1 MYAIVETGGKQ
12 YKVSAG
18 QSIDVEK
25 IPAAVGQRFDINNV
39 LLVADGGEV
48 VVGKP
53 TVEGA
58 KVRATVVE
66 QGRRRKITVFKFKS
80 GNRYHRK
87 RGHRQGYTRLR
98 VESILHGGVEEVES
112 VETAAMKEP
121 EAAVAEEAVG
131 RAEVSIEELEL
142 SSRVAGALRNG
153 GIRTVEDLMKTDEQ
167 ELLDIRGFGAKSLEQ
182 VRASLKAKGF
192 VKA

>member
-1 MYAIVETGGKQ
+1 
-12 YKVSAG
+12 
-18 QSIDVEK
+18 
-25 IPAAVGQRFDINNV
+25 
-39 LLVADGGEV
+39 
-48 VVGKP
+48 
-53 TVEGA
+53 
-58 KVRATVVE
+58 
-66 QGRRRKITVFKFKS
+66 
-80 GNRYHRK
+80 
-87 RGHRQGYTRLR
+87 
-98 VESILHGGVEEVES
+98 
-112 VETAAMKEP
+112 MKEP

-167 ELLDIRGFGAKSLEQ
+167 ELLAIRGFGAKSLEQ